1 MPVNPLACPMDRIVA
16 TLSEL
21 EVWLQDRL
29 RAQPFNPRL
38 KAVKVHPSQAAECGW
53 FAEVVGDFAVAEH
66 AAAAM
71 IVSDLQQSFCVD
83 LATRTAASA
92 ADVKPTSRPA
102 ADAQTAG
109 RLWLRGPVRKGT
121 RLI

>member
-1 MPVNPLACPMDRIVA
+1 MDRIVA

-29 RAQPFNPRL
+29 RAQPFSPRL
-38 KAVKVHPSQAAECGW
+38 KGVRVHPSQAAECGW

-71 IVSDLQQSFCVD
+71 IVKAPCGGGHQRHLH
-83 LATRTAASA
+83 
-92 ADVKPTSRPA
+92 
-102 ADAQTAG
+102 
-109 RLWLRGPVRKGT
+109 RKH
-121 RLI
+121 